1 MASKEQKSN
10 KEKKKPK
17 ADKNKQKGNLAPH
30 QQRQQAARAKTAIG
44 RSR

>member
-1 MASKEQKSN
+1 MASKAQKSN

-30 QQRQQAARAKTAIG
+30 QQRQQGGAR
-44 RSR
+44 